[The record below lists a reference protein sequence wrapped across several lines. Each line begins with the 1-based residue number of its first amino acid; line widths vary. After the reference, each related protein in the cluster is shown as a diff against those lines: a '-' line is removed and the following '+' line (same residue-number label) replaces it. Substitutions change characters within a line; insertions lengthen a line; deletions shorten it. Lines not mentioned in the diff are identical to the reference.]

1 MKNFVAIARLR
12 ARIQQLS
19 QTLRRNGTG
28 WRNSRK
34 WQGRMNQWL
43 AMDLGD
49 MAVQIRQWLVETGSA
64 RHVIVQDVRTWP
76 IGLRS
81 MVLGL
86 VFVSILLGMG
96 LTVWATSLQS
106 LRHQQQEARLQEI
119 RYLQIASEAALL
131 DTRRDRVALLEER
144 FGQLLALIPGELES
158 VQVLEQIGRVARES
172 GMQLQSYSPE
182 PEIQGDAYVVHPVT
196 VNLTGTFDAIGRFL
210 EGISKL
216 QHLITVDLKIESSV
230 MVPGKLTLSARMKA
244 YRGDPTKGPQLVT
257 PAAGDAH
264 AAR

>member
-1 MKNFVAIARLR
+1 MKHFVALASLR

-19 QTLRRNGTG
+19 QTLRRKGPG
-28 WRNSRK
+28 GRNSRK
-34 WQGRMNQWL
+34 WQGRMSQWL

-49 MAVQIRQWLVETGSA
+49 MAGQIRQWLVETGSA

-81 MVLGL
+81 IVLGL

-96 LTVWATSLQS
+96 LTVWAASLQS
-106 LRHQQQEARLQEI
+106 LRHQQQEARLQEV
-119 RYLQIASEAALL
+119 RYLKIASEVAVL
-131 DTRRDRVALLEER
+131 DARRERVALLEER

-182 PEIQGDAYVVHPVT
+182 PEIQGDAYVVHPVM

-210 EGISKL
+210 EDISKL
-216 QHLITVDLKIESSV
+216 QHLITVDLKIETSLT
-230 MVPGKLTLSARMKA
+230 VPGKLTLSARMKA
-244 YRGDPTKGPQLVT
+244 YRGDPTKGIQVLKPE
-257 PAAGDAH
+257 AGGAH